1 MTSQALQTVIE
12 AADRAISAEDF
23 DGLMAFYAED
33 ATLVVQPGMAVTG
46 KARIRKAF
54 VAIADHFN
62 HRLTVRQ
69 GPMQVIEGGDTA
81 LVVMKTFL
89 DTVDSDGWD
98 LTLVRRASYVF
109 KRSDD
114 GEWLCTV
121 DNSYVRICW
130 ILPPP
135 RQENRSEA
143 DVPGGGGRMALC
155 KGRRAS

>member
-23 DGLMAFYAED
+23 DGLMTFYAED

-46 KARIRKAF
+46 KTRIRKAF
-54 VAIADHFN
+54 EAIADHFN

-69 GPMQVIEGGDTA
+69 GPMEVFEGGDTA

-109 KRSDD
+109 KRSDS

-121 DNSYVRICW
+121 DNSYGTDLLDSPLRC
-130 ILPPP
+130 L
-135 RQENRSEA
+135 ESRSEA
-143 DVPGGGGRMALC
+143 GVRGTGGRMALC
-155 KGRRAS
+155 KGR